1 MAALDYIVSVESD
14 VFIPSYS
21 GNMARAVA
29 GHRRFLGHRKTI
41 SPDRWNHKS
50 VNLSISVKLSY
61 RSIQNRIIFFLWIR
75 KALVRLFDKVDNGLL
90 KEGKKLSERI
100 LDMHRKRYHTKQ
112 LINIMS
118 TKRQLPVLL
127 VYFWSCLALQTR
139 LSTETK
145 RSSLGNKGQR
155 QVSVRRGVL
164 WESSSRLPVSTR
176 VSRQRW
182 FSCQHLSHGA
192 DRPCW
197 SR

>member
-1 MAALDYIVSVESD
+1 M
-14 VFIPSYS
+14 
-21 GNMARAVA
+21 
-29 GHRRFLGHRKTI
+29 
-41 SPDRWNHKS
+41 
-50 VNLSISVKLSY
+50 KLSY
-61 RSIQNRIIFFLWIR
+61 RSLQNHIIFFLWFR
-75 KALVRLFDKVDNGLL
+75 KALVRLFDKVDSGLL

-100 LDMHRKRYHTKQ
+100 LDMHQKRYQNKR
-112 LINIMS
+112 LMNIIW
-118 TKRQLPVLL
+118 VLKDNYL
-127 VYFWSCLALQTR
+127 CLLFYLWSCLALQTR

-192 DRPCW
+192 DRLCVVHCKSNYPYILFSGCNSCASICSW
-197 SR
+197 M

>member
-61 RSIQNRIIFFLWIR
+61 RSLQNRIIFFLWFR
-75 KALVRLFDKVDNGLL
+75 KALVRLFDKVDSGLL

-100 LDMHRKRYHTKQ
+100 LDMHRKRYQTKR
-112 LINIMS
+112 LIMS

-139 LSTETK
+139 LSAETK

-155 QVSVRRGVL
+155 QVSVRRGIL

-176 VSRQRW
+176 VSR
-182 FSCQHLSHGA
+182 
-192 DRPCW
+192 
-197 SR
+197 